1 MGRASVL
8 FFSLILCLTA
18 GLRGLAAAEP
28 SPPAKSGPDPE
39 AYQRCIQR
47 ALNYLQTQGQLP
59 DGSYGNRAG
68 VGLTALVTTAVLR
81 CGRTPEDPLV
91 AKSLKFLEEYIQED
105 GGIHEPGSFIA
116 NYETCVALICF
127 REANRR
133 GQYDKIIK
141 DAENF
146 LRGIQQGEKTGKKK
160 SDLAYGGVGYNRKS
174 RPDLSNTAYLVDALK
189 ASGAKCDDEAIQRAL
204 VFVSRCQNLESPHN
218 TTPFAAKIND
228 GGFYYDLMSHSDEE
242 PGVPEGAHGSYG
254 SMSYSGLKSMVYAG
268 LTKDDPRVK
277 AAVDWIRKHYGL
289 KSNPGRGESGLY
301 YYFHTFARAFDALG
315 QDRFED
321 AKGVKH
327 DWRREL
333 AEELF
338 RRQGK
343 NGSWVNKNPAYREG
357 DPNLATGFAL
367 LALSYCK
374 PGK

>member
-1 MGRASVL
+1 MARGSFVS
-8 FFSLILCLTA
+8 FGFTFCLIA
-18 GLRGLAAAEP
+18 GLHSLGAADSP
-28 SPPAKSGPDPE
+28 PPAKRGPDPE
-39 AYQRCIQR
+39 QYQRCVQR
-47 ALNYLQTQGQLP
+47 ALDYLQTRGQLP
-59 DGSYGNRAG
+59 DGSYGNRFS

-81 CGRTPEDPLV
+81 SGRTPDDPLV
-91 AKSLKFLEEYIQED
+91 AKSLKFLEEYVQED

-133 GQYDKIIK
+133 GQYDKIIN

-146 LRGIQQGEKTGKKK
+146 LRGIQQGEKTGKQK

-174 RPDLSNTAYLVDALK
+174 RPDLSNTAYLIDALK
-189 ASGAKCDDEAIQRAL
+189 ASGARPDDEAIQRAL

-218 TTPFAAKIND
+218 TTPFAAKIID
-228 GGFYYDLMSHSDEE
+228 GGFYYDLVSRPDEE

-254 SMSYSGLKSMVYAG
+254 SMTYSGLKSMVYAG

-277 AAVDWIRKHYGL
+277 AATQWIRKHYDL
-289 KSNPGRGESGLY
+289 KSNPGRGDAGLY
-301 YYFHTFARAFDALG
+301 YYYHTFAKSFDALG
-315 QDRFED
+315 QDEFAD
-321 AKGVKH
+321 AKGVRH

-343 NGSWVNKNPAYREG
+343 NGSWVNKNPAFRER